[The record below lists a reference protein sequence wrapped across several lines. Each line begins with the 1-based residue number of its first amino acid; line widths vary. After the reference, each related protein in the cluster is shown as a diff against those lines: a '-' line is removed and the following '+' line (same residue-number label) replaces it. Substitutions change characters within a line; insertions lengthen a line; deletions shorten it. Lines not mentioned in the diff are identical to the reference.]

1 MCENRTNLA
10 IKKSRLT
17 DLYLD
22 QGIDRE
28 EYDKVSEQITN
39 EQHDIQLKIDGLDGR
54 ILIFYDNLIKCVKIA
69 DISHFLFQSSNFY
82 IKKLILKL
90 INSNFFIDNKKPVI
104 SIRYPF
110 KNMLQRGDRQI
121 WGG

>member
-1 MCENRTNLA
+1 MTDDRSTSVFNA
-10 IKKSRLT
+10 DASIYGKKITSVPKPERNV
-17 DLYLD
+17 
-22 QGIDRE
+22 GID
-28 EYDKVSEQITN
+28 TA
-39 EQHDIQLKIDGLDGR
+39 GT
-54 ILIFYDNLIKCVKIA
+54 FYDNLIKCVKIA

-110 KNMLQRGDRQI
+110 ENMLQRGDRQI